1 MILFYNVV
9 SKSITSFFWPPFKAL
24 PMSQNHNK
32 VIKVGLESGTE
43 AGSIFLRLMSSSLE
57 NAEPQV
63 HSVLRSR
70 AADPA
75 DLDEAVQDPFDAREV
90 FDLVRSVV

>member
-1 MILFYNVV
+1 
-9 SKSITSFFWPPFKAL
+9 
-24 PMSQNHNK
+24 
-32 VIKVGLESGTE
+32 
-43 AGSIFLRLMSSSLE
+43 MSSMSLE
-57 NAEPQV
+57 NAAPQV

-90 FDLVRSVV
+90 FDLVRSVSEFDHIQ